1 VWRRGHCLARRDA
14 HPNVQPGE
22 PCRVWRRG
30 HCLARRD
37 ATPTSQGTL
46 PSLATWPL
54 PRPARRP
61 PQRPARGTLPI
72 WRRGHC
78 VARRDAHPNVQPGEP
93 CRVWRRGH
101 CVARRDAHP
110 NVQPGE
116 PCRVWRRGHCL
127 ARRDAHPNSG
137 DVATASPGATP
148 TPTSSQGNP
157 AESGDGATASPGAT
171 PTPTSSQGNPA
182 ESGDG
187 GNPAESGD
195 GATASPGATPTPT
208 SSQGNP
214 AESGDVATATSA
226 ESVDVAAA
234 QPGPTPSPT
243 ASQEFSAESVDMSS
257 VHAVGDPHL
266 VNVYGQHFDIFH
278 QGVHVLLQ
286 VPRGAAP
293 AAARL
298 YVAARAQQLG
308 AVCDEMYFTS
318 LNVTGRWV
326 EDRLRSKA
334 FNLTDDF
341 PEAAMRAR
349 GRPTGGLHFLA
360 GQAGNRR
367 HTPWMYFGGVG
378 LRVTWGHT
386 AHGVKYLNVLM
397 KHVSQAG
404 APVGG
409 LLGGDDHTEAATRS
423 SACSKSLAL
432 RAEEQDE
439 PQGAEPGSHTDW
451 AHMAVATW

>member
-1 VWRRGHCLARRDA
+1 RDA

-30 HCLARRD
+30 HCL
-37 ATPTSQGTL
+37 
-46 PSLATWPL
+46 
-54 PRPARRP
+54 
-61 PQRPARGTLPI
+61 
-72 WRRGHC
+72 
-78 VARRDAHPNVQPGEP
+78 ARRDAHPNVQPGEP

-127 ARRDAHPNSG
+127 ARRDAHPNVQPG
-137 DVATASPGATP
+137 EPCRVWRRGHCVARRDAHPNVQPGEP
-148 TPTSSQGNP
+148 CR
-157 AESGDGATASPGAT
+157 
-171 PTPTSSQGNPA
+171 
-182 ESGDG
+182 
-187 GNPAESGD
+187 
-195 GATASPGATPTPT
+195 
-208 SSQGNP
+208 
-214 AESGDVATATSA
+214 SGDVATATSA